1 MNENYSPFVA
11 KTSPSPYYIKV
22 SHAEGLYIYDSDG
35 KRYFDMISGIA
46 VSNLGHRHPD
56 VVAAVKQQLDRYM
69 HVIPFGEFGQ
79 EPQEELAKLL
89 VVNLPDLFE
98 QVYFVNSGTEAN
110 EGALKLAR
118 RYTGRSKLIAF
129 RGAYHGG
136 TMGSLSVTGNEMKKY
151 PFRPL
156 IPDVYHIRYNHFDD
170 LDMIDDGTA
179 AVIAE
184 TIQGDAGVRI
194 PDIEW
199 MQALRKRCS
208 ETGALL
214 ILDEIQTGFG
224 RTGKLFAFEHFGIV
238 PDIITMAKGMG
249 GGMPIGAF
257 AASRKVMETLTFDP
271 PLGHITTFGGHPVNC
286 AAGLATLKVL
296 TQTGI
301 IQEAERKGAMMQ
313 ALLKHKLVKEIRRKG
328 LMFAIQME
336 SAEVVQRVVQQ
347 ALQNGIISFW
357 FLSCPDSFR
366 IAPPLTITD
375 AEITESCRLLISAM
389 DKTV

>member
-1 MNENYSPFVA
+1 
-11 KTSPSPYYIKV
+11 
-22 SHAEGLYIYDSDG
+22 
-35 KRYFDMISGIA
+35 
-46 VSNLGHRHPD
+46 
-56 VVAAVKQQLDRYM
+56 
-69 HVIPFGEFGQ
+69 
-79 EPQEELAKLL
+79 
-89 VVNLPDLFE
+89 
-98 QVYFVNSGTEAN
+98 
-110 EGALKLAR
+110 
-118 RYTGRSKLIAF
+118 
-129 RGAYHGG
+129 
-136 TMGSLSVTGNEMKKY
+136 
-151 PFRPL
+151 
-156 IPDVYHIRYNHFDD
+156 
-170 LDMIDDGTA
+170 MIDDGTA

-214 ILDEIQTGFG
+214 ILDEIQSGFG

-257 AASRKVMETLTFDP
+257 SASRKVMETLTFDP

-296 TQTGI
+296 TQTGL